1 MGAGCGSCGKP
12 KPGPT
17 GSSKPAAPVQSAG
30 QTKKPSTSLGGQTQ
44 SFRLHLANG
53 TTMRIQGTLLEAK
66 SMLIRKG
73 GGRIEL

>member
-12 KPGPT
+12 KPGPL
-17 GSSKPAAPVQSAG
+17 GSKRPAPAPTSE
-30 QTKKPSTSLGGQTQ
+30 TPKKPSTSLGGQTQ

-73 GGRIEL
+73 GGRIEA

>member
-1 MGAGCGSCGKP
+1 MGAGCTSCGKP
-12 KPGPT
+12 KPGPL
-17 GSSKPAAPVQSAG
+17 GSKPAAPATPAG